1 VKVGELARLAAV
13 TPETVRYYARVGL
26 LRPARDDG
34 NGYRRFSSSDLD
46 RLRFVLRAKQLGFQL
61 DEVSQILGLADGGH
75 APCGVVREIVERRIG
90 DTRRQLAEMQALQ
103 VRLENALTLWATMP
117 DGEPD
122 GHAVCALIEATGDVP
137 DR

>member
-1 VKVGELARLAAV
+1 VKVGELARLAGV

-26 LRPARDDG
+26 LRPVKDNG
-34 NGYRRFSSSDLD
+34 NGYRRFNSADLD
-46 RLRFVLRAKQLGFQL
+46 RLRFILRSKQLGFQL
-61 DEVSQILGLADGGH
+61 DEVSKILGLADGGH
-75 APCGVVREIVERRIG
+75 TPCRVVREIVERRIG